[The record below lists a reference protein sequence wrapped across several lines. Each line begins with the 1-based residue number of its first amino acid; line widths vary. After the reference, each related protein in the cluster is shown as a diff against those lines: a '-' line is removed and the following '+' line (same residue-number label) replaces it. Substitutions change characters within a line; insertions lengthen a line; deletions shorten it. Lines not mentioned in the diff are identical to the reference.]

1 MFETPEMAKF
11 TQIKVLRNG
20 PVLEVTLNRPD
31 RFNALNGA
39 AHAELHDVFN
49 AYEADPSLRV
59 AILTGAGERAFCS
72 GNDLKAT
79 QNGEEILPQSSG
91 FAGQCFR
98 FERVKPV
105 IAAING
111 LAMGGGFEIVLA
123 CDIALSVPG
132 AQFALPEVKVGLF
145 AAAGGVQRLID
156 QTGRKAAMD
165 LLLTG
170 RAFDAKRALEL
181 GLINEI
187 VAPDQLL
194 PAARARASEICAA
207 APLAVEATMAL
218 VNASAAAKG
227 QPDQIRA
234 SQDRF
239 EEILKTADAQEGVA
253 AFVEKRQPQWSG
265 S

>member
-1 MFETPEMAKF
+1 MRDAVEMGKF
-11 TQIKVLRNG
+11 KQITVERQG

-31 RFNALNGA
+31 RFNALDGL
-39 AHAELHDVFN
+39 AHAELHEVFD
-49 AYEADPSLRV
+49 AYEADPGLRA
-59 AILTGAGERAFCS
+59 AILTGAGDRAFCS

-79 QNGEEILPQSSG
+79 QAGEDILPQSSG
-91 FAGQCFR
+91 FAGLCFR
-98 FERVKPV
+98 FDRVKPV

-123 CDIALSVPG
+123 CDIALSVPT
-132 AQFALPEVKVGLF
+132 AKFALPEVKVGLF

-170 RAFDAKRALEL
+170 RPFDANRALEL
-181 GLINEI
+181 GLINEV
-187 VAPDQLL
+187 VAPEDLL
-194 PAARARASEICAA
+194 STARVRAAEVCAA

-218 VNASAAAKG
+218 VNASGKAKS

-234 SQDRF
+234 SQERF
-239 EEILKTADAQEGVA
+239 EDILKTADAQEGVA
-253 AFVEKRQPQWSG
+253 AFVAKRQPEWVG